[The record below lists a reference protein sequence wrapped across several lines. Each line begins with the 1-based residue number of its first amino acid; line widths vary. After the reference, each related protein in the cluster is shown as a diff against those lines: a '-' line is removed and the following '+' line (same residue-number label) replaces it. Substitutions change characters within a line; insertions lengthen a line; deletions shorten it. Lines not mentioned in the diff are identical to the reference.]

1 MQWAEFREPQAM
13 FVVYTF
19 AILIGALFAA
29 LEWLRVAPPPSDDP
43 SAHEPTPSGPT
54 PSEDGYRRAWALPL
68 CVFGLVGLTLH
79 LLGRPFL
86 HTLLLSIVV
95 GPPVGLLGGW
105 VSGRI
110 NGD

>member
-1 MQWAEFREPQAM
+1 M

-19 AILIGALFAA
+19 AAVIGALFAA
-29 LEWLRVAPPPSDDP
+29 LEWLRVAPPSVDP
-43 SAHEPTPSGPT
+43 PADGSP
-54 PSEDGYRRAWALPL
+54 PSEGGFRRSWALPL

-79 LLGRPFL
+79 LLGRPFVQ
-86 HTLLLSIVV
+86 TLVLSLLV
-95 GPPVGLLGGW
+95 GPPVGLVGAW

>member
-1 MQWAEFREPQAM
+1 M

-19 AILIGALFAA
+19 AVLIGALFAA
-29 LEWLRVAPPPSDDP
+29 LEWLRVAPPSVDP
-43 SAHEPTPSGPT
+43 PADESAN
-54 PSEDGYRRAWALPL
+54 SEDGYRRIWALPL

-86 HTLLLSIVV
+86 QTLMLSFIV
-95 GPPVGLLGGW
+95 GPPVGLVGAW

>member
-1 MQWAEFREPQAM
+1 MQEAEYREPQSM

-19 AILIGALFAA
+19 AVLIGALFAA
-29 LEWLRVAPPPSDDP
+29 LEWLRVAPPSVDP
-43 SAHEPTPSGPT
+43 SAPEPTPSG
-54 PSEDGYRRAWALPL
+54 DGYRRFWALPL

-79 LLGRPFL
+79 LLGRPFV
-86 HTLLLSIVV
+86 HTLLLSFLV
-95 GPPVGLLGGW
+95 GPPLGLLGGW

>member
-1 MQWAEFREPQAM
+1 MQGAEYREPQSM

-19 AILIGALFAA
+19 AALIGALFAA
-29 LEWLRVAPPPSDDP
+29 LAWLRVAPPPADP
-43 SAHEPTPSGPT
+43 SADGPT
-54 PSEDGYRRAWALPL
+54 PAEGGYRRAWTLPL

-79 LLGRPFL
+79 LLGRPFVY
-86 HTLLLSIVV
+86 TLVLSFLV